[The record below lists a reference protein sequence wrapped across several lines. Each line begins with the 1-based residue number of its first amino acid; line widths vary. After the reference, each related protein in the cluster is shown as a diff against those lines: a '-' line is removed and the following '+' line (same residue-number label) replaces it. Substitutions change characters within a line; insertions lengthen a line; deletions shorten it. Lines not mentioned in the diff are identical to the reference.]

1 MRCVPKMAAAV
12 AIEEPTAIEPRSSAL
27 LPLREESVDS
37 HEDEEL
43 ESDIATRAAA
53 TVDADADAGE

>member
-1 MRCVPKMAAAV
+1 MAAAV

-27 LPLREESVDS
+27 LPLLEESVDS